1 MATKINMEIGL
12 LNALYIGNLLSKEK
26 SKFKD
31 NLIMNEAIEEFIE
44 ILKAK
49 KLSRSLPVATEVKAV
64 KK

>member
-12 LNALYIGNLLSKEK
+12 LNALYIGNLLCKEK